1 MSAAG
6 LSPVVLQLE
15 RRPGPLRLQIE
26 AALAAYGRPLRWA
39 ITAVRQLPGGEAV
52 LQVEAVV
59 LNGSGAL

>member
-26 AALAAYGRPLRWA
+26 TALAAYGRPLRWA
-39 ITAVRQLPGGEAV
+39 ITAVHHPGAGEAM
-52 LQVEAVV
+52 LQIEAVV
-59 LNGSGAL
+59 LNGSGGA